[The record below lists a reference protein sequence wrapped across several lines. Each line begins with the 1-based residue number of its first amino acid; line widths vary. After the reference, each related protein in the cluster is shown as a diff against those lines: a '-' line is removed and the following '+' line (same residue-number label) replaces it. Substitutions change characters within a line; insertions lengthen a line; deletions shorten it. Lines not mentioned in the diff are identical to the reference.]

1 MTMQRVEVITSAER
15 RRRWT
20 RQEKER
26 LVAAS
31 LEADVTASEVARS
44 AGIHTSQLF
53 RWRKELCGAAKSRQA
68 QLLPV
73 EIVPAP
79 AARVVDSAD
88 PQTTGRQHQQS
99 GLIEIDLG
107 DGRRVRVDCAV
118 DARAL
123 KRVLDALVR
132 R

>member
-20 RQEKER
+20 RQDKER
-26 LVAAS
+26 LVTAS
-31 LEADVTASEVARS
+31 LEPGVTASEVARL
-44 AGIHTSQLF
+44 AGIHASQLF
-53 RWRKELCGAAKSRQA
+53 RWRKELCARPNSGRTHMV
-68 QLLPV
+68 PV
-73 EIVPAP
+73 EIVSTPTEP
-79 AARVVDSAD
+79 IIKSGDAASMGEHRNR
-88 PQTTGRQHQQS
+88 GM
-99 GLIEIDLG
+99 IEIDLG
-107 DGRRVRVDCAV
+107 DGRRVRVDCEV